1 MTTEEE
7 RKELEELKKSVFTL
21 RTNLQSLLVLL
32 QNIVENSNDVW
43 IMLNNKI
50 NSEEIEKEN
59 LE

>member
-1 MTTEEE
+1 MNEEE

-32 QNIVENSNDVW
+32 QNIVESSNNIW

-50 NSEEIEKEN
+50 NGEEIKKEN
-59 LE
+59 